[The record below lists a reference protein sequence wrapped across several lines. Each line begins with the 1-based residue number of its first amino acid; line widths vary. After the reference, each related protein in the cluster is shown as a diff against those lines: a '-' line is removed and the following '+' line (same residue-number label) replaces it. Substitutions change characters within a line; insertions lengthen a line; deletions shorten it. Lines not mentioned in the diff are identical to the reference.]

1 MNEESLPGA
10 THTRWAQHP
19 GSPRDAAS
27 EALARVATRVAT
39 RVDTWRVALVA
50 TFAVALLVRGRHVLL
65 AGSPVNDGGMFA
77 AMSADI
83 QRAGYALPAVTTYNH
98 AEIPFAYPPF
108 ALYLAAVVDDLTPLS
123 MQDVY
128 WLLPLVGASLA
139 VVAFYALAR
148 TYFADR
154 LTVLVATAAF
164 ALAPRAFEWLVM
176 GGGLTRGLGL
186 AAALAALA
194 AFRSGVE
201 HRSHR
206 ALALTTILAAVTLL
220 SHMEAAVFLASG
232 VALTALGRRDRW
244 TLGAWG
250 VAAAGATA
258 LAAPWW
264 GTVLARHGLNP
275 FIASAEHGGTLVAS
289 GRAPLWVWQTVIDP
303 VFTAEPFF
311 SFVGALGA
319 LGALLALAHG
329 RWMLPAWWA
338 LIILLHMRSFATFT
352 VIPTALLAAFVTV
365 EVALPAAREVRRRA
379 PSERGGRWRIAVVGA
394 AAIAVMLYGAVEPNR
409 GEARLLR
416 PVSEADQTAM
426 QWISIRTP
434 EDARFLVIPEREWF
448 GDREGEWFP
457 VLAERESLGTPQ
469 GLEWVDGAFDER
481 VALHARARSC
491 AVQHA
496 DCLEA
501 LLEDASFSFVYLP
514 AGCCAPL
521 RNSLREDE
529 RYVARHLGRAAVFER
544 VASTTPATP

>member
-1 MNEESLPGA
+1 MNEELVSTSA
-10 THTRWAQHP
+10 TPRWASER
-19 GSPRDAAS
+19 GSLRATGVQ
-27 EALARVATRVAT
+27 ALIRATS
-39 RVDTWRVALVA
+39 RVDAWRAGLVA
-50 TFAVALLVRGRHVLL
+50 TFVLAVAVRARHVLL

-77 AMSADI
+77 AMSEDI
-83 QRAGYALPAVTTYNH
+83 QRAGYALPTFTTYNH
-98 AEIPFAYPPF
+98 ADIPFAYPPL
-108 ALYLAAVVDDLTPLS
+108 ALYLAAIVDDLTPLS

-148 TYFADR
+148 TCFTDR
-154 LTVLVATAAF
+154 LTVLLATAAF
-164 ALAPRAFEWLVM
+164 ALTPRAFEWLVM
-176 GGGLTRGLGL
+176 GGGLTRGLGI

-194 AFRSGVE
+194 AFRGGVE
-201 HRSHR
+201 HRSRR
-206 ALALTTILAAVTLL
+206 AIGLAAVLAAVTLL

-232 VALTALGRRDRW
+232 VALTALERRDRW
-244 TLGAWG
+244 TLAAWA
-250 VAAAGATA
+250 VAATGATV

-264 GTVLARHGLNP
+264 ATVVARHGLEP
-275 FIASAEHGGTLVAS
+275 SPASAEHGGSLVAN

-338 LIILLHMRSFATFT
+338 LIIVFHMRSFATFT
-352 VIPTALLAAFVTV
+352 VVPTALLAALVVV
-365 EVALPAAREVRRRA
+365 EVGIPAAREVIRRA
-379 PSERGGRWRIAVVGA
+379 PSQRAGRWRIALVAGA
-394 AAIAVMLYGAVEPNR
+394 AVAVMLYGAVEPNR

-416 PVSEADQTAM
+416 PVSEGDQIAM
-426 QWISIRTP
+426 QWIAIRTP

-457 VLAERESLGTPQ
+457 VLAQRESLGTPQ
-469 GLEWVDGAFDER
+469 GLEWVGGAFEDR
-481 VALHARARSC
+481 ADLHARARFC
-491 AVQHA
+491 ASQHA

-501 LLEDASFSFVYLP
+501 LAEDAPFTFVYLP

-521 RNSLREDE
+521 RTSLRDDD
-529 RYVARHLGRAAVFER
+529 RYVMRYLGSAAVFER
-544 VASTTPATP
+544 VADAAGEVGR